1 MIADTFINKRAKA
14 AKLHCPSSEVINT
27 KTAITAIAM
36 ARREEMDRA
45 IIAFNQFLTKHYNH
59 SHDNEIYEY
68 RNKYIMEFK
77 KLYKQL

>member
-1 MIADTFINKRAKA
+1 M
-14 AKLHCPSSEVINT
+14 INT

-59 SHDNEIYEY
+59 SHDNEIYEN
-68 RNKYIMEFK
+68 RNKYVMEFK
-77 KLYKQL
+77 KLYK